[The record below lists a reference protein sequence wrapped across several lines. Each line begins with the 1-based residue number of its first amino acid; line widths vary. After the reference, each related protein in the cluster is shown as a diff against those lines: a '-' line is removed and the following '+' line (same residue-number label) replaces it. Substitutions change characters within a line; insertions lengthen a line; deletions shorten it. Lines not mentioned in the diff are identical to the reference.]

1 MAIRFELSRMIAF
14 LLALAAAL
22 AIAAA
27 APAGAAAQRS
37 ECPGGSEPVA
47 WEDNATT
54 MVCPGG
60 VRLKGTPAS
69 GRGQLAQTGFELELI
84 ALAGAA
90 CMAGGLVLL
99 RRRSH
104 A

>member
-1 MAIRFELSRMIAF
+1 MAIRFEPSRIIAF

-22 AIAAA
+22 AIAGM

-37 ECPGGSEPVA
+37 ECPGGSEPIA

-60 VRLKGTPAS
+60 VRLKGTPAG
-69 GRGQLAQTGFELELI
+69 GRTQLAQTGFELELI

-99 RRRSH
+99 RRR